1 MSDEE
6 IFKEFLPKLTLRLSE
21 ICGEDL
27 AESLIKAGQ
36 TGGALNLDMQLLIN
50 DGLEQ
55 MDGDQRDQVL
65 NLLTELRQEVRQTKL
80 ES

>member
-1 MSDEE
+1 MSEE
-6 IFKEFLPKLTLRLSE
+6 DLVKEFLPRLTAKLSE

-36 TGGALNLDMQLLIN
+36 GGGELNLDMQLVIN

-55 MDGDQRDQVL
+55 LDEDQRGRVL
-65 NLLTELRQEVRQTKL
+65 ELLSEVRHEVRLAKM
-80 ES
+80 SS